1 MVLLS
6 VVKQKVGC
14 VDMNDQNQETLKYA
28 LDGASLLTV
37 IGTLVEFLPAL
48 SAILSIVWVAI
59 RIYETETVKKL
70 LNRKKDDDASN
81 KP

>member
-1 MVLLS
+1 MTE
-6 VVKQKVGC
+6 Q
-14 VDMNDQNQETLKYA
+14 DQETIKHI
-28 LDGASLLTV
+28 LDGASLITV
-37 IGTLVEFLPAL
+37 IGTLVEFLPAV
-48 SAILSIVWVAI
+48 SALLSIVWVAI

>member
-1 MVLLS
+1 
-6 VVKQKVGC
+6 
-14 VDMNDQNQETLKYA
+14 MNEQNQETLKHM

-59 RIYETETVKKL
+59 RIYETETMKKL
-70 LNRKKDDDASN
+70 LNRKKDDAE
-81 KP
+81 